1 MTAELPQ
8 MSAPA
13 TITRAFL
20 NFEFMDA
27 SLLCWREKS
36 NPFAVQILILADHTA
51 KNPNNAHLSNHEDNV
66 AFGSF
71 ATELSN
77 TISGQCLLLPR

>member
-27 SLLCWREKS
+27 S
-36 NPFAVQILILADHTA
+36 
-51 KNPNNAHLSNHEDNV
+51 NHEDYEDYEDNV

-71 ATELSN
+71 T
-77 TISGQCLLLPR
+77 P